1 MADINKRGPG
11 CADDCGEGGEGGE
24 RGERGKRG
32 KRGHRGHDG
41 KDGRDGKDGH
51 DGHDGHDGNTGPTG
65 PTGPSETFG
74 GVVTDQVNLLGDGT
88 PSDILRLSTFQL
100 FAEVQRTIFVRPS
113 PVGNDATGDGSALS
127 PLATF
132 QAALLRVPTLIPAGT
147 RYKIDLTGLGVETLP
162 VNFAMPIIQAAE
174 VTPRFVGFS
183 GVFIAEAALTIEAQP
198 QLVSTLPPGEAVI
211 TAADLFVVTTDP
223 DTNLAIITVP
233 GVRPSWAADALA
245 GKQIIRTGGGG
256 PPRAETSSVIYGST
270 DDDGFGN
277 AVLRVANRLPFIV
290 DAATLGAAEYQIVE
304 PSATLEAPTD
314 PDNFDF
320 AAIRCLNVFSIAW
333 HGIRLRAAG
342 GNPDE
347 FLGISVSG
355 ADQPWFELCDLP
367 HGLEARGAELQFAIF
382 STQIGNALGEFGDL
396 VGEGGQLS
404 LRRSRLLNAGLAL
417 GTDDVDIFN
426 TVFDGCA
433 PLTGGQFFFGR
444 PLVPQ
449 AWGIRNT
456 LIQNSQGD
464 GIAAFG
470 GRWELVFVQVNDSAG
485 HGIANERGVGYMVFT
500 HVTGTGNGGVGV
512 RVNDGARVQLADG
525 FSPNPS
531 PPGPPVPVLANTTSI
546 TGTAPGSDMQ
556 VGSLQ
561 ARTWVD
567 FYGTAPINNEYDLST
582 PFVVASSGV
591 EQPPGDELTG
601 AGTGGRSGSRLFLR
615 P

>member
-1 MADINKRGPG
+1 MADLSKRGP
-11 CADDCGEGGEGGE
+11 DCNDCEGENGE

-32 KRGHRGHDG
+32 KRGQRGHRGHDG
-41 KDGRDGKDGH
+41 RDGRDGH
-51 DGHDGHDGNTGPTG
+51 DGTTG
-65 PTGPSETFG
+65 PTGPSDAFG

-88 PSDILRLSTFQL
+88 PGNILRLSTFQK
-100 FAEVQRTIFVRPS
+100 FAEVQHTIFVRPPS
-113 PVGNDATGDGSALS
+113 EGGNDANDGTSLLS

-132 QAALLRVPTLIPAGT
+132 EAALLRVPTLIPAGT

-174 VTPRFVGFS
+174 VTPRFVAFS
-183 GVFIAEAALTIEAQP
+183 GNFIAEAALTIEAQP
-198 QLVSTLPPGEAVI
+198 QLVASIPAGEAVI
-211 TAADLFVVTTDP
+211 TAADLFTRAPDP
-223 DTNLAIITVP
+223 DTNLVTITVP

-256 PPRAETSSVIYGST
+256 PPMAETSSVIYAST
-270 DDDGFGN
+270 DDNGSGN
-277 AVLRVANRLPFIV
+277 AEIRIANRLPFIV
-290 DAATLGAAEYQIVE
+290 DAATLGTAEYQIVE

-320 AAIRCLNVFSIAW
+320 AAIRCLNVSSIAW
-333 HGIRLRAAG
+333 HGIRLRAVG
-342 GNPDE
+342 GNPD
-347 FLGISVSG
+347 FAFGVSVSR

-367 HGLEARGAELQFAIF
+367 HGLEARGAELQFAVF
-382 STQIGNALGEFGDL
+382 STQIGNALGEPGDL
-396 VGEGGQLS
+396 IGEGGQFS
-404 LRRSRLLNAGLAL
+404 LRRSRVLNAFVGL

-426 TVFDGCA
+426 SVFDGCT
-433 PLTGGQFFFGR
+433 PLTGGGFVAGR
-444 PLVPQ
+444 PVVPQ
-449 AWGIRNT
+449 SWGIRNT
-456 LIQNSQGD
+456 LIENSQGD

-470 GRWELVFVQVNDSAG
+470 GRWELTFVQVNDSTG
-485 HGIANERGVGYMVFT
+485 HGIANERGLGYMVFT

-512 RVNDGARVQLADG
+512 RVNDGARVQLAEG
-525 FSPNPS
+525 LNRV
-531 PPGPPVPVLANTTSI
+531 PGPAPIPEPANTTTI

-556 VGSLQ
+556 VGSLDP
-561 ARTWVD
+561 RTWLD
-567 FYGTAPINNEYDLST
+567 FYNTPPIHNEYDLST